1 MCKYLVRMAA
11 VSSAGMAAQGRAAT
25 SSWKTA
31 TWTAVIGAPNAVM
44 GTDKDVS
51 IVGVGIAV
59 MGVTVSTAAMNFVRC
74 KTTGALT
81 VQVRVL
87 VLEPAPA
94 MAMLDA

>member
-1 MCKYLVRMAA
+1 MRKYLVRMAA

-25 SSWKTA
+25 SSWKTT
-31 TWTAVIGAPNAVM
+31 TWTTVIRAANAVM
-44 GTDKDVS
+44 GTDKDMS
-51 IVGVGIAV
+51 IVGVGIAA
-59 MGVTVSTAAMNFVRC
+59 MGVTASTAATNLVRC

>member
-1 MCKYLVRMAA
+1 MRKYFERMAA

-31 TWTAVIGAPNAVM
+31 TWTAVIGAANAVM

-51 IVGVGIAV
+51 IVGVGIAT
-59 MGVTVSTAAMNFVRC
+59 MGVTASTAATDLVRC

-81 VQVRVL
+81 VQV
-87 VLEPAPA
+87 
-94 MAMLDA
+94 